1 MEPRYIWSE
10 RAEIRLLMDI
20 ICWSIIAYEKDS
32 PSYFFRE
39 EESASLLFPRNR
51 PSMDAILFR
60 LEESA
65 SLATKQLS

>member
-39 EESASLLFPRNR
+39 RGERISSFP
-51 PSMDAILFR
+51 S
-60 LEESA
+60 
-65 SLATKQLS
+65 